1 MDDATLD
8 MVICPGCG
16 WIGIVED
23 LAVSDGACHHC
34 SYENNLPPYR
44 LLTIKEMLENRD
56 GEYDGVRMD
65 AFLAALF
72 RVLAAP

>member
-1 MDDATLD
+1 MDDTTLD
-8 MVICPGCG
+8 TIICPGCG
-16 WIGIVED
+16 WIGAIAKASSPNRD
-23 LAVSDGACHHC
+23 CPSCG
-34 SYENNLPPYR
+34 YENNLPPYR
-44 LLTIKEMLENRD
+44 LLTLKEMLENRD